1 MDKVKARAIELWNG
15 NVPLAQTFWL
25 YYVVGVVVLRLI
37 AMPLGSI
44 FGIAILGWA
53 GFMVVPIW
61 RASDKYEGENLLALL
76 AKIAAVFIAIAVLGS
91 LLR

>member
-1 MDKVKARAIELWNG
+1 MDKVKVQVMELWNG

-25 YYVVGVVVLRLI
+25 YYVVGVVVLRII
-37 AMPLGSI
+37 AVPLGSI
-44 FGIAILGWA
+44 FGIVILGWA

-61 RASDKYEGENLLALL
+61 RASDKYEGKELFALL

-91 LLR
+91 LFR